1 MNYINTTTLA
11 QLSEGEIRA
20 LNPNVTFI
28 TPFTPPAG
36 YAVVFEGAQAPTIYP
51 YQVNQL
57 VGVEKISGKWYT
69 KYVAGPVFTDQP
81 AVGDKPTVTA
91 AEQEAVYRA
100 LKDEEQSKAVRESRK
115 TRLAECDWTQVA
127 DAPADKE
134 PWAVYRQ
141 ALRDITTQPGFP
153 WTITW
158 PAQP

>member
-20 LNPNVTFI
+20 LNPNVSFS

-36 YAVVFEGAQAPTIYP
+36 YAVVFEGAQATTVYP
-51 YQVNQL
+51 YQISQRA
-57 VGVEKISGKWYT
+57 GVEKISGKWYT

-81 AVGDKPTVTA
+81 AAGDRPAVTA
-91 AEQEAVYRA
+91 VQQEAAYRA
-100 LKDEEQSKAVRESRK
+100 LKDEEQSKAIRESRK

-127 DAPADKE
+127 DAPVDKLV
-134 PWAVYRQ
+134 WAAYRQ
-141 ALRDITTQPGFP
+141 ALRDITAQPGFP